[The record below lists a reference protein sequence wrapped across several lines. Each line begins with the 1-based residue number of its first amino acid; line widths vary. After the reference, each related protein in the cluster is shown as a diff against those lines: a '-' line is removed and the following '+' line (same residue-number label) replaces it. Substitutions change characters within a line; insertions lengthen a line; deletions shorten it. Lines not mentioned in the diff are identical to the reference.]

1 MKLSRGCNFKDMPS
15 AHTTLPQL
23 FSELAEGQRAL
34 SEALEI
40 SEYQLLPTETLV
52 MALLETYPSRTPTD
66 LARPTGLSRGR
77 ITHIIDALSARGF
90 ITKRQD
96 HADKRRSIISL
107 TADGKAAGVASLAR
121 VRHLE
126 AQLQSRLGAAGVD
139 MLAQQLLDVRSM
151 LSSE

>member
-1 MKLSRGCNFKDMPS
+1 MPL

-34 SEALEI
+34 AEALEI
-40 SEYQLLPTETLV
+40 AEHQLLPTETLI
-52 MALLETYPSRTPTD
+52 MALLESYPSRTPTD

-77 ITHIIDALSARGF
+77 ITHIIDALSERGF
-90 ITKRQD
+90 IAKHPD
-96 HADKRRSIISL
+96 HTDKRRTIISL

-121 VRHLE
+121 VKQIE
-126 AQLQSRLGAAGVD
+126 AALANRLGAAGVD
-139 MLAQQLLDVRSM
+139 MLAQQLTVVRSM